1 MKTFS
6 ETSYNISELINPRN
20 IYRFTDGSLLQFN
33 RGSIDDYR
41 VTYFPNHQNLNLGY
55 PPKDKDYFSDLLALS
70 TVVGTDI
77 VWNDFMVISDIVKDN
92 GLKNNYLPDYSRL
105 TIQYVRIQLNRLV
118 RKYPDELQE
127 ETFKLF
133 MTLWAV
139 MISEWYHPVYGKPS
153 ILKHTPKIIGVYQ
166 VLNDIY
172 NPEMAA
178 KFSANENMINEVLL
192 NYNPE
197 ENLSILP
204 NKKLKLVMD
213 LYQLDYSWLPKN
225 K

>member
-20 IYRFTDGSLLQFN
+20 IYEFTDGSLLQFN

-55 PPKDKDYFSDLLALS
+55 PPKDKDYFSDLLSLS
-70 TVVGTDI
+70 TVVGTDT

-92 GLKNNYLPDYSRL
+92 GLKNNYFPDYSRL

-133 MTLWAV
+133 MTL
-139 MISEWYHPVYGKPS
+139 
-153 ILKHTPKIIGVYQ
+153 
-166 VLNDIY
+166 
-172 NPEMAA
+172 
-178 KFSANENMINEVLL
+178 
-192 NYNPE
+192 
-197 ENLSILP
+197 
-204 NKKLKLVMD
+204 
-213 LYQLDYSWLPKN
+213 
-225 K
+225 